1 LDVLQFLKENGKPY
15 SEMLSINLE
24 KGDPAYFKWFLASIL
39 YSKPI
44 RELSATKTYRL
55 FDQSGLINPRTIV
68 KAGWDRLVKVLDE
81 GGYTRYDFST
91 ADRLLEICENLV
103 KRYDASLDLL
113 HQRSSNRKDLESR
126 LMELGKGIGPVTV
139 SIFLRDMRRVW
150 SKADPSP
157 TPKIKASM
165 ANLGIGDLKEFA
177 RKKGLNLIELETAL
191 HRYFQLYLR
200 HPKSQTS

>member
-1 LDVLQFLKENGKPY
+1 
-15 SEMLSINLE
+15 
-24 KGDPAYFKWFLASIL
+24 
-39 YSKPI
+39 
-44 RELSATKTYRL
+44 
-55 FDQSGLINPRTIV
+55 
-68 KAGWDRLVKVLDE
+68 
-81 GGYTRYDFST
+81 
-91 ADRLLEICENLV
+91 
-103 KRYDASLDLL
+103 
-113 HQRSSNRKDLESR
+113 
-126 LMELGKGIGPVTV
+126 MELGKGIGPVTV